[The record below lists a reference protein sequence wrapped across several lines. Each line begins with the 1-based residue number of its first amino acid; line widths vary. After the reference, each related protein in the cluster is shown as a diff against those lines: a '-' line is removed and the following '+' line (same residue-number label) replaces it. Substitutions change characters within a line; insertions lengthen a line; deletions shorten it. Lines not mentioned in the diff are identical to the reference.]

1 MSAPPDGP
9 VQPGGAGARITNL
22 DLVRGVAVL
31 GILGMNA
38 VSFGLVDAVYFNL
51 DAGGSETWLDWA
63 IGGFGELFID
73 QKFMGL
79 FSMLFGAG
87 IVLFADRAAAKGRR
101 AWALSLWRNL
111 LLLGI
116 GVAHSLLWEGDVLAL
131 YAICAPFLIMLRKRR
146 PRTLLV
152 AGIACVMVSPLLAIL
167 AQSTL
172 DPRGQGLGEYWFA
185 NGRGM
190 SDVVSL
196 FLIGDFFFRALGMML
211 VGVALYRLGVVTGER
226 SAAFY
231 RRSAFWGLGVGLPL
245 SAVGLALVAAKD
257 FSPSVAVIGSIPNTV
272 ATIPIVM
279 GYLGLITL
287 WNMRPDT
294 RVHLTLQSVGRMA
307 LTNYLLQSVLGV
319 VVLRTLLDSVDLTRT
334 MIAGFILVVWALQ
347 LWWSPVWLARFRFGP
362 AEWLWRVATHRRW
375 QPLRR

>member
-38 VSFGLVDAVYFNL
+38 VSFGLVDAAYFNL